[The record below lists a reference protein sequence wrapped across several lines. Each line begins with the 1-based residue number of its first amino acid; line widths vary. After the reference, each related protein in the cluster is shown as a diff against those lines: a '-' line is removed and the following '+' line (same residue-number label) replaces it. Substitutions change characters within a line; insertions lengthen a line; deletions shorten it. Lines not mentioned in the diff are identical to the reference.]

1 MRRRTKPE
9 PRRAEPADV
18 VERIRRH
25 LEALDL
31 PHAAE
36 HLEEYLAWAA
46 RERPAHAELLDR
58 VLGEQAAVRLE
69 RRVERRIHASGLR
82 EHKTLEAFDFNFQP
96 KLDRALVMDL
106 ARLDFVRR
114 QEDLI
119 LTGKSGTGKSHLL
132 QSLALRGCR
141 LQFSVR
147 YSRCVDLVDDLY
159 AGIADNTY
167 NRRLR
172 KWASAQLLVIDD
184 VGLGQIKKREDEPT
198 AAHMLYNLLDLR
210 HARVSTAIT
219 SNIKLSAWG
228 KYLGDPSLAVAI
240 LDRLAGRAVHI
251 DIDGPSYRQHQG
263 RERAKAKGS
272 TAPGDDTGT
281 E

>member
-1 MRRRTKPE
+1 MRRKKTTE
-9 PRRAEPADV
+9 RRPDPNDV
-18 VERIRRH
+18 IERIRRH
-25 LEALDL
+25 LELLDL
-31 PHAAE
+31 EHLAE
-36 HLEEYLAWAA
+36 HLDEYLSWAA
-46 RERPAHAELLDR
+46 RDRPSPAELLDR
-58 VLGEQAAVRLE
+58 ALGEQANVKRERRIE
-69 RRVERRIHASGLR
+69 RRVAMSGLR
-82 EHKTLEAFDFNFQP
+82 ERKSLEAFDFNFQP
-96 KLDRALVMDL
+96 KLDRALIIEL
-106 ARLDFVRR
+106 ANLDFVRR

-119 LTGKSGTGKSHLL
+119 LTGKSGTGKSHIL
-132 QSLALRGCR
+132 QALALRGCQQQ
-141 LQFSVR
+141 LAVR

-172 KWASAQLLVIDD
+172 RWASAELLIIDD

-210 HARVSTAIT
+210 HGKVSTAIT

-228 KYLGDPSLAVAI
+228 KYLGDASLAVAV

-263 RERAKAKGS
+263 RERAKQKGS
-272 TAPGDDTGT
+272 KAPSDD
-281 E
+281 EE

>member
-1 MRRRTKPE
+1 MQRKKKPE
-9 PRRAEPADV
+9 RRQDPTDV

-25 LEALDL
+25 LETLDL
-31 PHAAE
+31 PHLSE
-36 HLEEYLAWAA
+36 HLDDYLAWASH
-46 RERPAHAELLDR
+46 ERPAPADLLDR
-58 VLGEQAAVRLE
+58 VLGEQAAVKLE
-69 RRVERRIHASGLR
+69 RRIERRIRASGLR

-106 ARLDFVRR
+106 AHLDFVRR

-119 LTGKSGTGKSHLL
+119 FTGKSGTGKSHIL
-132 QSLALRGCR
+132 QALALRGCQQ
-141 LQFSVR
+141 QFSVR

-167 NRRLR
+167 NHRLR
-172 KWASAQLLVIDD
+172 RWASAQLLIIDD

-198 AAHMLYNLLDLR
+198 AAHMLYNLLDQR
-210 HARVSTAIT
+210 HTRVSTAIT

-240 LDRLAGRAVHI
+240 LDRLAGRAIHI

-263 RERAKAKGS
+263 RERAKQKGS
-272 TAPGDDTGT
+272 KPPGDDG
-281 E
+281 EAD